1 MYEVNIM
8 SFDKFF
14 IVRVL
19 LSLSLAVSFGVD
31 ARSIDEIKSS
41 GNIVVAVKADYKPY
55 GYKNDKG
62 ENVGLE
68 IDLAKDVAKRLGV
81 SVSFLDVTSATR
93 MPALVEDK
101 ADLMIA
107 TMTDK
112 PKRREIVYTID
123 PPYYSSGTN
132 VLAAKSAGLKKWGN
146 IKDKDICGNK
156 GAYYNEF
163 ISNSFGA
170 KVTEYANTTESL
182 NALKAGKCVAYVF
195 DDSLIASRLSEEEWS
210 KDYEMPFNTI
220 DDAPW
225 GLAVKLGQQDLYDF
239 MRATVIEWHK
249 TGFIIDLEKKH
260 GIEPTPFTKKMK
272 DLFKG

>member
-1 MYEVNIM
+1 MYFNYKYVINLFIM
-8 SFDKFF
+8 MVFLFSWG
-14 IVRVL
+14 
-19 LSLSLAVSFGVD
+19 AQ

-81 SVSFLDVTSATR
+81 SVSFIDVTSATR

-112 PKRREIVYTID
+112 PKRREVVYTVE

-132 VLAAKSAGLKKWGN
+132 VLAAKSASLTKWGN
-146 IKDKDICGNK
+146 IKDKNICGNK

-163 ISNSFGA
+163 IANSFGA
-170 KVTEYANTTESL
+170 KVTEYAGTNESL
-182 NALKAGKCVAYVF
+182 QALKDGKCIAYVF
-195 DDSLIASRLSEEEWS
+195 DDSLIASRLSEDEWS

-239 MRATVIEWHK
+239 MRKTVIEWH
-249 TGFIIDLEKKH
+249 TSGFIIELEKKH
-260 GIEPTPFTKKMK
+260 GIDPTPFTKKMK

>member
-1 MYEVNIM
+1 MVFKN
-8 SFDKFF
+8 F
-14 IVRVL
+14 
-19 LSLSLAVSFGVD
+19 SLVSFFFVLMLVVSVGSQ

-41 GNIVVAVKADYKPY
+41 GNLVVAVKADYKPY
-55 GYKNDKG
+55 GYKNDQG

-81 SVSFLDVTSATR
+81 GVSFIDVTSSTR
-93 MPALVEDK
+93 MPTIVDGK

-112 PKRREIVYTID
+112 PDRRKVVYIID

-132 VLAAKSAGLKKWGN
+132 VLAAKSANLKKWGN
-146 IKDKDICGNK
+146 IKGQNVCGNK

-163 ISNSFGA
+163 IANSFGA
-170 KVTEYANTTESL
+170 KIIEFAGTNESL
-182 NALKAGKCVAYVF
+182 SALKEGKCIAYVF
-195 DDSLIASRLSEEEWS
+195 DDSLILSRLSEGEWS
-210 KDYEMPFNTI
+210 KEYEMPFKTI

-239 MRATVIEWHK
+239 MKKTVIEWHK
-249 TGFIIDLEKKH
+249 TGYIIELEKTH
-260 GIEPTPFTKKMK
+260 GIEPTPFTEKMK
-272 DLFKG
+272 NLFN